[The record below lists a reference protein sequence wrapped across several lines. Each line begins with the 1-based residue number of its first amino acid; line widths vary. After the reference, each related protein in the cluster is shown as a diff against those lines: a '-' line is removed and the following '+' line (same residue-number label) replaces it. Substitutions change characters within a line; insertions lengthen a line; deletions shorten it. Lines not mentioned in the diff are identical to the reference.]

1 MNRNNRGQ
9 SDKIIWLDENCID
22 RESIT
27 AADIVNVCKE
37 MNIPL
42 SGKFKKLLTLLQVP
56 HVAKSMFTKLMECER
71 IFKEEIAEYFRE
83 K

>member
-22 RESIT
+22 KESIT
-27 AADIVNVCKE
+27 AADIVNLCKE

-42 SGKFKKLLTLLQVP
+42 SGKFKELLTLLQVP

-71 IFKEEIAEYFRE
+71 IFKEEIAEYFGE